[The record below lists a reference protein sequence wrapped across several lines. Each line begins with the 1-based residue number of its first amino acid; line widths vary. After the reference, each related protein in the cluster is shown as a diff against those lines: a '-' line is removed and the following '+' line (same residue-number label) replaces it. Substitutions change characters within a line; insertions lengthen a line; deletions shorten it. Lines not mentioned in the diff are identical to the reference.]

1 MTLAELLTHWG
12 LSENPFRGEEA
23 RADAVFAR
31 MSALDTGAMPGIG
44 GHFAA
49 FHSDFEKVLG
59 DLARPSS
66 SIVFGE
72 KGSGKT
78 AMRLQLAS
86 RIAAYNAAN
95 PGAKVLLVAYDDLNS
110 YLDRLHARLA
120 AAGSKG
126 PLESFQKLRLVD
138 HLDAIL
144 HIITVRLIDALLNE
158 GRGEAVELNAKPREI
173 VKNLDK
179 AQRRALLRVQSVYD
193 RPDRAPA
200 RTRVLRRRLRILP
213 PWSRVLSSALAYFG
227 WVPALVV
234 FVLAYVQKVPLTDP
248 TLLYAL
254 GALVSVWLLAILKHA
269 VWDELILRTLG
280 RRVRKQIRVLARAHW
295 SFADSLA
302 QLDRNTR
309 ASVNLP
315 VSDSDE
321 IRYVM
326 LDALRGVLAK
336 AGYAGIVVIVDR
348 MDEPTLVSGDAD
360 RMRAVVWPM
369 LNNKFLQREGVGIK
383 MLLPIELR
391 HALFKE
397 SNAFFQEARLDKQ
410 NLVERL
416 QWTGASLYDL
426 CEARLKACVSADH
439 AASAPS
445 ALIEMFDQD
454 VTRQDLIEALDQM
467 HQPRDAFKMLYRCMT
482 EHCATVTRTE
492 NMWRIPRATLE
503 MVRRQEAERV
513 QQLYRGIR
521 PA

>member
-12 LSENPFRGEEA
+12 LAENPFRGEEA
-23 RADAVFAR
+23 RADAVFSR
-31 MSALDTGAMPGIG
+31 MSALDTGATPAAG

-59 DLARPSS
+59 DLAHPSS
-66 SIVFGE
+66 AIVFGE

-86 RIAAYNAAN
+86 RINAHNDAN
-95 PGAKVLLVAYDDLNS
+95 PKNRVLLVAYDDLNS
-110 YLDRLHARLA
+110 FLDRLHARLA
-120 AAGSKG
+120 AGGSKG

-144 HIITVRLIDALLNE
+144 HLITVRLVDAMLNE
-158 GRGEAVELNAKPREI
+158 GGAEPGLLNTKPRDL
-173 VKNLDK
+173 VKSLDSP
-179 AQRRALLRVQSVYD
+179 QRRALLRVQAVYD
-193 RPDRAPA
+193 RPDRGPM
-200 RTRVLRRRLRILP
+200 RTRALRRRLRILP
-213 PWSRVLSSALAYFG
+213 PWSRVLTSTLAFFG
-227 WVPALVV
+227 WVPSLVV
-234 FVLAYVQKVPLTDP
+234 FALAYVQKVPLTDP
-248 TLLYAL
+248 TLMYSL
-254 GALVSVWLLAILKHA
+254 GALLGVWVLAILKHA
-269 VWDELILRTLG
+269 VWDELVLRTLG
-280 RRVRKQIRVLARAHW
+280 RRVRKQVRVLARAHW

-302 QLDRNTR
+302 QLDRSTR

-315 VSDSDE
+315 VGDSDE

-326 LDALRGVLAK
+326 LDALRSVLAK
-336 AGYAGIVVIVDR
+336 SGYGGMVIIVDR

-369 LNNKFLQREGVGIK
+369 LNNKFLQREGVGVK

-426 CEARLKACVSADH
+426 CEARLKVCVAPER
-439 AASAPS
+439 AAQAPA
-445 ALIEMFDQD
+445 ALIDLFDQD

-503 MVRRQEAERV
+503 SVRRQEADRV